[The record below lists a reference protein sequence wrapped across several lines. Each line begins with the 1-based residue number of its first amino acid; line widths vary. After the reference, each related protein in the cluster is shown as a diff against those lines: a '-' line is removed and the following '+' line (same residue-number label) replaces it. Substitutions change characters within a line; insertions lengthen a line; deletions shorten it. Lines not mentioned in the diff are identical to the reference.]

1 MVGSMMLSWIPLI
14 GPIIQGFTS
23 VFSTVFSYKTA
34 QLQAGV
40 AVTTVETNASV
51 AIIQATDNIGIRI
64 LRDALIL
71 PPVVWAG
78 LTGWDSIVA
87 KHYPHAMWHTVAYPP
102 SLAYLPYAV
111 MVFLLGNIGL
121 NMWNRK

>member
-1 MVGSMMLSWIPLI
+1 MLSWIPLI

-23 VFSTVFSYKTA
+23 VFSTVFNYKTA

-40 AVTTVETNASV
+40 AVTTVETNASE
-51 AIIQATDNIGIRI
+51 AIIHDTMADIGIRI

-71 PPVVWAG
+71 PPVVWSC
-78 LTGWDSIVA
+78 LVGWDSIVA
-87 KHYPHAMWHTVAYPP
+87 KHWPSLMWHVAAYPP

>member
-1 MVGSMMLSWIPLI
+1 MLSWIPLI